1 METLEK
7 RKLVVTRNTK
17 KNCNEKRGKP
27 ACQEKKKFND
37 STRKKKKLPGAPNE

>member
-7 RKLVVTRNTK
+7 RKLAVTRNTK

-27 ACQEKKKFND
+27 ACQKKKFNAD
-37 STRKKKKLPGAPNE
+37 ARKRNLPEAPNE